1 MRVDAKNSKVRS
13 VVCNAPAAS
22 CVGAQAAN
30 PSRAQQK
37 SAEEEVRLP
46 EIQVKPAGV
55 VVFTKGGKING

>member
-1 MRVDAKNSKVRS
+1 MICDAL
-13 VVCNAPAAS
+13 AATDLA
-22 CVGAQAAN
+22 AQAAN